1 MAQLQLYAALEHEVN
16 GRWPTR
22 AVLLSLRQGVVDVE
36 IHPTECQR
44 ALDAARQALLEYDAR
59 APGLQPGA
67 PASET
72 CRWCSVS
79 PSCDCYWAEVHPTWV
94 GSPPRHSVR
103 GLVSSEPEESENGLS
118 AVEVEIQAG
127 TWVGARVQVAR
138 LQVSDLYLGDQ
149 ISIVGLSG
157 NDEVAA
163 VLTPAGSCRVAVR
176 PSPPG

>member
-1 MAQLQLYAALEHEVN
+1 MSLVQRLALMRLLL
-16 GRWPTR
+16 GRG
-22 AVLLSLRQGVVDVE
+22 SSDV
-36 IHPTECQR
+36 
-44 ALDAARQALLEYDAR
+44 
-59 APGLQPGA
+59 GGK
-67 PASET
+67 
-72 CRWCSVS
+72 
-79 PSCDCYWAEVHPTWV
+79 
-94 GSPPRHSVR
+94 PPRRSVR

-127 TWVGARVQVAR
+127 TWVGDRVQVAR